1 MARDDAA
8 PVPEPVGPGPG
19 SGVDGPAQSER
30 SEPKGPGAAAG
41 VPVPVLPVGP
51 DGLPLPAQVG
61 PRKMPDRAVCIWC
74 GTRVAYVNDD
84 QAREHFAFCTPACK
98 GRFQA
103 MLDGDGRDT
112 VGAGSGRHE
121 AVAGGEQ

>member
-1 MARDDAA
+1 MTFDAA
-8 PVPEPVGPGPG
+8 GPERDEKSPGRFPFQ
-19 SGVDGPAQSER
+19 P
-30 SEPKGPGAAAG
+30 PP
-41 VPVPVLPVGP
+41 PPPPPLGP
-51 DGLPLPAQVG
+51 DGQPLPAQVG

-98 GRFQA
+98 GKFQG
-103 MLDGDGRDT
+103 MLEGDGRDT

-121 AVAGGEQ
+121 AVPGGEQ

>member
-1 MARDDAA
+1 MIPDDR
-8 PVPEPVGPGPG
+8 VPGSPEDGPG
-19 SGVDGPAQSER
+19 SGVQ
-30 SEPKGPGAAAG
+30 GPGSSPSPVGKGAG
-41 VPVPVLPVGP
+41 APWERPPAPVPLGP

-84 QAREHFAFCTPACK
+84 QAREHFAFCTPVCK
-98 GRFQA
+98 GKFQG
-103 MLDGDGRDT
+103 MLEGDGRDT

-121 AVAGGEQ
+121 AVPGGEQ